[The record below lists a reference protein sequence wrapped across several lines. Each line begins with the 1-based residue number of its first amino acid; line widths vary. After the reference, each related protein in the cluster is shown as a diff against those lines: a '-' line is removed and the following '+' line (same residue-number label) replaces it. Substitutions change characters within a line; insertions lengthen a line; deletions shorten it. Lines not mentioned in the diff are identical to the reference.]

1 VRIAVIGSGISGLGA
16 AYVLS
21 RTHHVEIFER
31 EPRLGGHA
39 HTHDVPLPGG
49 GVQPLDTG
57 FLVFNE
63 RTYPNFVR
71 LLDQLGVASHA
82 TDMCF
87 GVRCRRCGLEYA
99 SQSISSLVAQRW
111 RVLDPRHMRML
122 VEIVQYFRRARR
134 FLRSAE
140 GYALTLG
147 GFLEREGFSD
157 RLTRHFVLPMGGAI
171 WSVSFADMM
180 EAPARTVLQF
190 YENHGLLAADGA
202 PPWRTVTGGSRTYVE
217 AIARTVSGPIH
228 LASPARRIVRLPD
241 GVEVETGDGARRR
254 FDRVVIA
261 THADT
266 ALSLLADPSPAEE
279 EALGAFR
286 YSVNR
291 TVLHTDASVLPRTRR
306 AWASWNCDI
315 HDCRDTTAPVSMT
328 YHLNR
333 LQGIPGGT
341 QYCVTLNGR
350 DEPTGQLAV
359 LDYAHPVLDRAAV
372 TAQARIDA
380 LSGQRHTY
388 YCGAHLRFG
397 FHEDGLVSALRVT
410 ERLGA
415 RLGPQL

>member
-1 VRIAVIGSGISGLGA
+1 MRIAVVGSGISGLGA

-21 RTHHVEIFER
+21 RAHHVDLFES

-39 HTHDVPLPGG
+39 HTHDIPIPGG
-49 GVQPLDTG
+49 TQPLDTG

-63 RTYPNFVR
+63 RTYPNFIR
-71 LLDQLGVASHA
+71 LLGQLGIDSHA

-87 GVRCRRCGLEYA
+87 GVKCRRCGLEYA

-122 VEIVQYFRRARR
+122 VEIVRYFRKARR

-140 GYALTLG
+140 GYDVTLG
-147 GFLEREGFSD
+147 EFLEREGFSEQL
-157 RLTRHFVLPMGGAI
+157 RRHFVLPMGGAI
-171 WSVSFADMM
+171 WSASFADMM
-180 EAPARTVLQF
+180 EAPARTILQF
-190 YENHGLLAADGA
+190 YENHGLLAANGA
-202 PPWRTVTGGSRTYVE
+202 PPWRTVTGGSRRYVD
-217 AIARTVSGPIH
+217 AIARTVSGRIH
-228 LASPARRIVRLPD
+228 LSTPVRRIVRLPD
-241 GVEVETGDGARRR
+241 GVEVHTDAGAQP
-254 FDRVVIA
+254 FDRVIVA
-261 THADT
+261 THADI
-266 ALSLLADPSPAEE
+266 ALALLADASPAEQ

-286 YSVNR
+286 YSLNR
-291 TVLHTDASVLPRTRR
+291 TVLHTDASVLPRTHR

-333 LQGIPGGT
+333 LQGVPGGT

-350 DEPTGQLAV
+350 EEPKGEVLAV
-359 LDYAHPVLDRAAV
+359 MDYTHPVLDRTAV
-372 TAQARIDA
+372 TAQARVEA
-380 LSGQRHTY
+380 LNGQRHTFF
-388 YCGAHLRFG
+388 CGAHLRFG

-415 RLGPQL
+415 TL

>member
-21 RTHHVEIFER
+21 RAHHVELFER
-31 EPRLGGHA
+31 DSRLGGHA
-39 HTHDVPLPGG
+39 HTHDIPVPG
-49 GVQPLDTG
+49 GVQRLDTG
-57 FLVFNE
+57 FLVYNE
-63 RTYPNFVR
+63 QTYPNFIR
-71 LLDQLGVASHA
+71 LLDQLGVPSHA

-99 SQSISSLVAQRW
+99 SQSISSLLAQR
-111 RVLDPRHMRML
+111 RRLLDPRHLAML
-122 VEIVQYFRRARR
+122 VEIVRYFRRARQ
-134 FLRSAE
+134 FLHSTE
-140 GYALTLG
+140 GYELTLG
-147 GFLEREGFSD
+147 GFLEREGFSR

-171 WSVSFADMM
+171 WSASFSDMM
-180 EAPARTVLQF
+180 DAPARTILQF
-190 YENHGLLAADGA
+190 YENHGLLAASGA

-217 AIARTVSGPIH
+217 AIARTISGPIH
-228 LASPARRIVRLPD
+228 TRAPVERIVRLEE
-241 GVEVETGDGARRR
+241 GVEVQTGTGLVQR

-266 ALSLLADPSPAEE
+266 ALSLLADPSPAEQ

-286 YSVNR
+286 YSLNR

-315 HDCRDTTAPVSMT
+315 HDCRDASAPVSLT

-333 LQGIPGGT
+333 LQGVGGDT

-350 DEPTGQLAV
+350 EAPQGETLAV
-359 LDYAHPVLDRAAV
+359 MDYTHPVLDRAAV
-372 TAQARIDA
+372 TAQARVEA
-380 LSGQRHTY
+380 LNGQRHTY

-415 RLGPQL
+415 TL

>member
-21 RTHHVEIFER
+21 RAHHVDLFER

-39 HTHDVPLPGG
+39 HTHDIAVAGG
-49 GVQPLDTG
+49 TQSLDSG

-63 RTYPNFVR
+63 RTYPNFIA

-99 SQSISSLVAQRW
+99 SQSISSLLAQRR
-111 RVLDPRHMRML
+111 RVLDPRHIGML
-122 VEIVQYFRRARR
+122 VEIVRYFRSARR
-134 FLRSAE
+134 FLSSTE
-140 GYALTLG
+140 GYDLTLG
-147 GFLEREGFSD
+147 GFLDREQFSQ
-157 RLTRHFVLPMGGAI
+157 RLRRHFVLPMGGAI
-171 WSVSFADMM
+171 WSASFADIMD
-180 EAPARTVLQF
+180 APARTILQF
-190 YENHGLLAADGA
+190 YDNHGLLAASAA
-202 PPWRTVTGGSRTYVE
+202 PPWRTVTGGSRSYVD
-217 AIARTVSGPIH
+217 AIARTVSGAIH
-228 LASPARRIVRLPD
+228 TSAPVARIVRLAE
-241 GVEVETGDGARRR
+241 GVEVHTGGGTVRH
-254 FDRVVIA
+254 FDCVVIA

-266 ALSLLADPSPAEE
+266 ALALLADPSPAEE

-291 TVLHTDASVLPRTRR
+291 TVLHTDVSVLPRARR

-315 HDCRDTTAPVSMT
+315 HDCQDGSAPVSLT

-333 LQGIPGGT
+333 LQGIAGDT

-350 DEPTGQLAV
+350 TAPRGQVLATM
-359 LDYAHPVLDRAAV
+359 DYSHPVLDRTAV
-372 TAQARIDA
+372 MAQARVDA
-380 LSGQRHTY
+380 LNGQRHTY

-397 FHEDGLVSALRVT
+397 FHEDGLVSALRVA
-410 ERLGA
+410 ERLGSF
-415 RLGPQL
+415 L

>member
-1 VRIAVIGSGISGLGA
+1 VRIAVIGSGIAGLGA

-21 RTHHVEIFER
+21 RGHHVEVFER
-31 EPRLGGHA
+31 EQRLGGHA
-39 HTHDVPLPGG
+39 HTHDIPVPG
-49 GVQPLDTG
+49 GVQSLDTG

-63 RTYPNFVR
+63 RTYPNFIQ
-71 LLDQLGVASHA
+71 LLAQLGVPSHA

-87 GVRCRRCGLEYA
+87 GVKCRRCGLEYA
-99 SQSISSLVAQRW
+99 SQSLSSLVAQRW
-111 RVLDPRHMRML
+111 RVLDPRHMGML
-122 VEIVQYFRRARR
+122 YEIVRYFRQARR
-134 FLRSAE
+134 FLQSTE
-140 GYALTLG
+140 GYEVTLG
-147 GFLEREGFSD
+147 GFLSREGFSS

-171 WSVSFADMM
+171 WSASFADMM
-180 EAPARTVLQF
+180 DAPARTILQF
-190 YENHGLLAADGA
+190 YENHGLLAASGA

-217 AIARTVSGPIH
+217 AIARTISGPVH
-228 LASPARRIVRLPD
+228 VGMPVERIVRLPD
-241 GVEVETGDGARRR
+241 GVEVHTGNGTGHR
-254 FDRVVIA
+254 FDCVVIA

-266 ALSLLADPSPAEE
+266 ALAMLADPSPAEE

-315 HDCRDTTAPVSMT
+315 HDCRDTTAPVSLT

-333 LQGIPGGT
+333 LQGVPGDT

-350 DEPTGQLAV
+350 DDLGEHVLAV
-359 LDYAHPVLDRAAV
+359 MDYSHPVLDRAAV
-372 TAQARIDA
+372 TAQARVEA
-380 LSGQRHTY
+380 LNGQRHTF

-410 ERLGA
+410 ERFGA
-415 RLGPQL
+415 EL

>member
-1 VRIAVIGSGISGLGA
+1 VRIAVIGSGIAGLGA

-21 RTHHVEIFER
+21 RAHHVEVFER

-39 HTHDVPLPGG
+39 HTHDIAVPG
-49 GVQPLDTG
+49 GVQRLDTG

-63 RTYPNFVR
+63 RTYPNFIR
-71 LLDQLGVASHA
+71 LLEQLGVASHA
-82 TDMCF
+82 TEMCF
-87 GVRCRRCGLEYA
+87 GVKCRRCGLEYA
-99 SQSISSLVAQRW
+99 SQSLSSLVAQRW
-111 RVLDPRHMRML
+111 RVLDPRHMGML
-122 VEIVQYFRRARR
+122 YEIVKYFRRARQ
-134 FLRSAE
+134 FLQSTE
-140 GYALTLG
+140 GYGLTLG
-147 GFLEREGFSD
+147 GFLSREGFSS

-171 WSVSFADMM
+171 WSASFADMM
-180 EAPARTVLQF
+180 DAPARTILQF
-190 YENHGLLAADGA
+190 YENHGLLAASGA
-202 PPWRTVTGGSRTYVE
+202 PPWRTVTGGSRTYVD
-217 AIARTVSGPIH
+217 AMARAVSGPVH
-228 LASPARRIVRLPD
+228 VGSQVERIVRRPD
-241 GVEVETGDGARRR
+241 GVEVQAGTGVTHL
-254 FDRVVIA
+254 FDCVVIA

-266 ALSLLADPSPAEE
+266 ALAMLADPSPAEE

-315 HDCRDTTAPVSMT
+315 HDCRDTTAPVSLT

-333 LQGIPGGT
+333 LQGVPGDT

-350 DEPTGQLAV
+350 DDPGEHVLAV
-359 LDYAHPVLDRAAV
+359 MDYSHPVLDRAAV
-372 TAQARIDA
+372 TAQARVEA
-380 LSGQRHTY
+380 LNGQRHTY

-415 RLGPQL
+415 EL